1 MDGFAAK
8 IPVLEE
14 KVKYLDNK
22 VLVALAEIRAK
33 KLGLE

>member
-14 KVKYLDNK
+14 KVKYLENK
-22 VLVALAEIRAK
+22 ILDVLAEIRAK
-33 KLGLE
+33 ELGLE